1 MPSYHFRVIAE
12 FVWIGV
18 SAFIVALAAAVGGIT
33 WEAFQSDP
41 LATATALLV
50 IAGRAAVAAVIAK
63 LNGSFSLR

>member
-12 FVWIGV
+12 FGWIAV
-18 SAFIVALAAAVGGIT
+18 SAFIVSLAAAVGGIT
-33 WEAFQSDP
+33 WEAFQADP

-50 IAGRAAVAAVIAK
+50 VAGRAAVAAVIAK